1 MARAS
6 RNRTLQVSEAE
17 KPLLRQRLL
26 LPKDISSSNFTDRTI
41 HGNLLDTLQ
50 KLPDEFA
57 DLVIID
63 PPYNLSKDFGSMKF
77 DALSHEDYAF
87 YLQSWFPAV
96 CRKLKPHGS
105 LYICGD
111 WRSAGILQAA
121 MEEELHLL
129 NRITWQREKGRGAMR
144 NWKNALEDIWFGVK
158 DKRHYTFNVAD
169 VKMKRKVLAPYRK
182 DGLPKDWNE
191 TDEGKFRDTY
201 PSNFWDDLCVP
212 FWSMPE
218 NTEHPTQKPEKLI
231 AKLILASSN
240 PGDMVF
246 DPLLGSGT
254 TSVVAKKLGRHFC
267 GVEISEDYCFMAE
280 KRLIMAESDKR
291 IQGLADGIFWER
303 NSQPLP
309 NKQDGNNTKEE

>member
-1 MARAS
+1 MARAT
-6 RNRTLQVSEAE
+6 RNRTLQISEAE
-17 KPLLRQRLL
+17 KPLLRKRLL
-26 LPKDISSSNFTDRTI
+26 LPKSISGSNFIDRTI
-41 HGNLLDTLQ
+41 HGNLLETLQ

-57 DLVIID
+57 DLIIID

-77 DALSHEDYAF
+77 DALSHEDYQN

-96 CRKLKPHGS
+96 CRKLKPNGS

-111 WRSAGILQAA
+111 WRSAGVLQTA

-144 NWKNALEDIWFGVK
+144 NWKNAMEDIWFGVK
-158 DKRHYTFNVAD
+158 NPRQYTFNVD
-169 VKMKRKVLAPYRK
+169 NVKVKRKVLAPYRK
-182 DGLPKDWNE
+182 DGLPKDWEE
-191 TDEGKFRDTY
+191 TNKGKFRDTY

-218 NTEHPTQKPEKLI
+218 NTEHPTQKPEKLM

-267 GVEISEDYCFMAE
+267 GVEINEDYCFMAE
-280 KRLIMAESDKR
+280 KRLMMADADSR

-303 NSQPLP
+303 NSQPLRH
-309 NKQDGNNTKEE
+309 EEEQ